1 MIDLH
6 CHLLPG
12 IDDGAADISLSLEMA
27 KASAADGITVTACTP
42 HIMPGVYNNDREII
56 EAGIARLESLF
67 AEEGIAMRL
76 VVGADVHM
84 DVELISGLKSGRIPS
99 LNNTRYFLFEPP
111 HHVPPPRIEDN
122 LFNIMAAG
130 YVPVLTHPERLSWI
144 ESHYGVMEKLVQ
156 MGVPM
161 QITAGSVTGQFGRR
175 VKYWADKM
183 IGEGLAHI
191 LATDAHNLTGRPPNL
206 SRARDMIAERL
217 GEAEA
222 MHMTTTRP
230 QAILDNLP
238 PDRWP
243 PPPGAQDSRKS
254 AEGEGWLSRLGFGR
268 KRRGRYDR

>member
-1 MIDLH
+1 LIDLH

-27 KASAADGITVTACTP
+27 RASAADGITVTACTP
-42 HIMPGVYNNDREII
+42 HIMPGVYNNDRAII
-56 EAGIARLESLF
+56 EAGIARLESHF

-122 LFNIMAAG
+122 LFNIMSAG

-206 SRARDMIAERL
+206 SRARDMIADRL

-222 MHMTTTRP
+222 IHMTTTRP
-230 QAILDNLP
+230 QAILDNMS

-243 PPPGAQDSRKS
+243 PPPGVRESRKS
-254 AEGEGWLSRLGFGR
+254 GEQGGWLSRLGFGR
-268 KRRGRYDR
+268 KRRGK